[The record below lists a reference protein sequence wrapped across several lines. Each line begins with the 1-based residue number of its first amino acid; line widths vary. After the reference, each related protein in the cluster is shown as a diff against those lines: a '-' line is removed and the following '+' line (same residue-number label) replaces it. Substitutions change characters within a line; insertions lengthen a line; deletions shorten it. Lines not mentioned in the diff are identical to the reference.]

1 METMK
6 KVGLDT
12 NIFMGV
18 FLEEKEKLERS
29 LAILNLISQGILEGI
44 ISVVSLIEIA
54 VLFYQKN
61 EEQKGRKAIGLIK
74 ALPNTTIV
82 DITTDLA
89 LDIAR
94 LKVTEKISVADAAV
108 LSAAIELS
116 ADVFLTY
123 DSDFANVKQIRC
135 LKPEDY
141 LKTLGR

>member
-1 METMK
+1 MK
-6 KVGLDT
+6 IVGIDT

-18 FLEEKEKLERS
+18 FLEEKEKLEKS

>member
-1 METMK
+1 MK